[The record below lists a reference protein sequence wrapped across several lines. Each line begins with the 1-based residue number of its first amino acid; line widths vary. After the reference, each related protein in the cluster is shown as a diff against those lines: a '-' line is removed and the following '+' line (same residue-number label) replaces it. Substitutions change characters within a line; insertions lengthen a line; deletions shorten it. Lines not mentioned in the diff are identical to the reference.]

1 MNTNRKQK
9 RRLPRLVH
17 DFAEV
22 QEILSDRR
30 WQMAGPVEKMLGP
43 LLGEGV
49 IMATGKRH
57 LDLRRQ
63 LGALPHIDLA
73 AIVDAFEP
81 PAGPCD
87 LGEQMTTLSER
98 VIGALFGDQDALI
111 GAGHLVRKCVAL
123 APFRLLG
130 LPLDW
135 WWLRKLNRLLAR
147 LPELPWAQ
155 GESAAAR
162 RDWAANFVVAGIDTL
177 SADLT
182 AQLVGVK
189 LLPIWWLP
197 RKNVDTGELVILLLS
212 DQHKYGHGFRRC
224 AGEHVAR
231 EMVRLV
237 LQKWRFDLVPDE
249 SDLRP
254 VGLITQRLA
263 KVVGVMTRK
272 DGGL

>member
-1 MNTNRKQK
+1 MK
-9 RRLPRLVH
+9 RHKKRLRLIH

-30 WQMAGPVEKMLGP
+30 WQMAGPVQRMLGP

-49 IMATGKRH
+49 IMATGDRH
-57 LDLRRQ
+57 RDLRRQ
-63 LGALPHIDLA
+63 LGQMPMPDLA
-73 AIVDAFEP
+73 AIVDAFTP

-87 LGEQMTTLSER
+87 LGEQMTTLAER

-135 WWLRKLNRLLAR
+135 WWLRKLNRLLSG

-197 RKNVDTGELVILLLS
+197 RKNVDTGELVVLLLS

-237 LQKWRFDLVPDE
+237 LQRWRFELLPGE
-249 SDLRP
+249 SDLRS

-263 KVVGVMTRK
+263 KVVGVMTKK
-272 DGGL
+272 DGGP

>member
-1 MNTNRKQK
+1 MK
-9 RRLPRLVH
+9 RHKKRLRLIH

-30 WQMAGPVEKMLGP
+30 WQMAGPVQRMLGP

-49 IMATGKRH
+49 IMATGDRH
-57 LDLRRQ
+57 RDLRRQ
-63 LGALPHIDLA
+63 LGQMPMPDLA

-81 PAGPCD
+81 PTGPCD
-87 LGEQMTTLSER
+87 LGEQMTTLAER

-135 WWLRKLNRLLAR
+135 WWLRKLNRLLAS

-155 GESAAAR
+155 RESAAAR

-177 SADLT
+177 SADMT
-182 AQLVGVK
+182 AQLVGEK
-189 LLPIWWLP
+189 MLPIWWLP
-197 RKNVDTGELVILLLS
+197 RKNVETGELAILLLS

-237 LQKWRFDLVPDE
+237 LRRFQVQLLPKE

-263 KVVGVMTRK
+263 KVVGVMNRK

>member
-1 MNTNRKQK
+1 MKRQKNRL
-9 RRLPRLVH
+9 RLIH
-17 DFAEV
+17 DFSEV

-30 WQMAGPVEKMLGP
+30 WQMAGPVQRMLGP

-49 IMATGKRH
+49 IMATGDRH
-57 LDLRRQ
+57 RDLRRQ
-63 LGALPHIDLA
+63 LGQMTMPDLA
-73 AIVDAFEP
+73 AIVDAFTL

-87 LGEQMTTLSER
+87 IGAQMTALAER
-98 VIGALFGDQDALI
+98 VIGALFGDRDALI

-135 WWLRKLNRLLAR
+135 WWLRKLNRLLAG
-147 LPELPWAQ
+147 LPELPWAH

-197 RKNVDTGELVILLLS
+197 RKNVDTGELAILLLS

-237 LQKWRFDLVPDE
+237 LRRFKVQLLPDE

-254 VGLITQRLA
+254 VGLITQRLRR
-263 KVVGVMTRK
+263 VVGTLTRR
-272 DGGL
+272 DGEL